1 MGNLP
6 IPFWWARNH
15 ASALTA
21 ATKIPTIEFQ
31 NQQAPTIRSLAFSP
45 VDGRP
50 QPVSGSM
57 LEQVGVHFE
66 WFLPFF
72 KISDLKS

>member
-21 ATKIPTIEFQ
+21 AAKIQPKEFQ
-31 NQQAPTIRSLAFSP
+31 NQRAVPIGSLAFSP

-50 QPVSGSM
+50 YPVSGSM
-57 LEQVGVHFE
+57 ILAPTRGE
-66 WFLPFF
+66 
-72 KISDLKS
+72 